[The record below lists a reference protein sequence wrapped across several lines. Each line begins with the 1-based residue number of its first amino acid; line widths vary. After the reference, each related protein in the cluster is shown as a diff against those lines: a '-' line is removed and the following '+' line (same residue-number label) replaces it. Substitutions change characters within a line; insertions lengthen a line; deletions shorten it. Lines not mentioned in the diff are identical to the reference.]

1 MLVLWNSIQSV
12 LVIVLIMALGY
23 VLRKEKWLSDSFGND
38 IARLIL
44 NISLPAAIFVT
55 VLEKLNRGELA
66 SFSGYLLLG
75 VIAFAIS
82 YVLSIV
88 WARVAH
94 VGTGRIGTFINGIT
108 NPNTVFIG
116 LPLNVALFGNQ
127 SLTYFLVY
135 YVLDVFSTWTAGL
148 FIVNSDDPTTKNKKT
163 YLDWHKILPV
173 PLLAF
178 IIAIV
183 VLLFNIPILKIT
195 FVKSS
200 LTYIGSL
207 VTPLSLIYIGIILA
221 NAGLKNMRFDL
232 DTVMV
237 MIGRFVCVPAIMIGV
252 LLVAMKFAT
261 LPKLLTQT
269 MVTQSAVP
277 AIAVLPI
284 LVHNAHGD
292 VKFSANVVSI
302 STVMFIVVIPIL
314 MFVIQYL

>member
-23 VLRKEKWLSDSFGND
+23 VLRKKKWLADSFGDD

-55 VLEKLNRGELA
+55 VLEKLSRGKLA
-66 SFSGYLLLG
+66 SFS
-75 VIAFAIS
+75 
-82 YVLSIV
+82 
-88 WARVAH
+88 
-94 VGTGRIGTFINGIT
+94 TGRKGTFINGIT

-116 LPLNVALFGNQ
+116 LPLNVALFGSQ

-148 FIVNSDDPTTKNKKT
+148 FLINNDDPTQQHKKT
-163 YLDWHKILPV
+163 HLDWKKILPV
-173 PLLAF
+173 PL
-178 IIAIV
+178 
-183 VLLFNIPILKIT
+183 
-195 FVKSS
+195 VKSS
-200 LTYIGSL
+200 LTYVGSL

-221 NAGLKNMRFDL
+221 DAGLKNVKFDW
-232 DTVMV
+232 DTVMTL
-237 MIGRFVCVPAIMIGV
+237 IGRFICVPAIMIGV
-252 LLVAMKFAT
+252 LIVAMKFMP

-269 MVTQSAVP
+269 MVIQSAVP

-302 STVMFIVVIPIL
+302 STVMFIIVIPIL
-314 MFVIQYL
+314 MLVIQHL